1 MENGAFPVNIIIL
14 WMVKYTVNVKQKKK
28 NCRLFPGQQNSP
40 IIFQFA
46 ESVVF
51 TFFFLNCDFSDS

>member
-14 WMVKYTVNVKQKKK
+14 WMVKYTVNVKQKKEL

-51 TFFFLNCDFSDS
+51 TIFLKL